1 MYLAQVGRGIA
12 IPGGGYVDARAG
24 DGLARVP
31 AGDGLA
37 TSGDGELGVARAGL
51 ARRGVGWARAG
62 LLKGWARAG

>member
-12 IPGGGYVDARAG
+12 IPGGGYVDARVG

-37 TSGDGELGVARAGL
+37 TSGADLAQAGMVSWEWPG
-51 ARRGVGWARAG
+51 RG
-62 LLKGWARAG
+62 